1 MSMMRRRNK
10 KSLQTTRASDGGAN
24 VVPSS
29 TNSDSYVGGAPVS
42 AGRSSDGANIAQES
56 QNVNED
62 VKYKLNP
69 EHEAQVRAY
78 NEHITRLRQRE
89 EYLRGQGMSE
99 NAPAM
104 INLRKAQEQ
113 AIYARN
119 HIGEVD
125 ENGLKY
131 KLGDQDT
138 VFNM

>member
-1 MSMMRRRNK
+1 MKN
-10 KSLQTTRASDGGAN
+10 T
-24 VVPSS
+24 
-29 TNSDSYVGGAPVS
+29 YVAKG
-42 AGRSSDGANIAQES
+42 I
-56 QNVNED
+56 
-62 VKYKLNP
+62 
-69 EHEAQVRAY
+69 
-78 NEHITRLRQRE
+78 
-89 EYLRGQGMSE
+89 SE

-104 INLRKAQEQ
+104 INLHKTQEQ